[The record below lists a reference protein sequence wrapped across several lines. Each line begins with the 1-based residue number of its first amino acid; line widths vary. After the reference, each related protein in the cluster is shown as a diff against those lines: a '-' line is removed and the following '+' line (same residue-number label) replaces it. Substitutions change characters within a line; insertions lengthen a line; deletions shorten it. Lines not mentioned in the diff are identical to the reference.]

1 MLILLFLFLFPNPL
15 LSCPIDDAA
24 PIIIQGLNHPP
35 RSLQTSVSLQPIR
48 ILFDYSNYPID
59 NVILPFLKSTLTD
72 VQNTLQSILKVP
84 QIWANMTLNS
94 NTCNTAS
101 VPLIY
106 QSTGVPADLVVFLT
120 AQSVSGKENL
130 EAWSTPCSV
139 NSQAYNRTVF
149 SQLNMLQNKIGVN
162 SYDWKHLYETLLHE
176 MIHIL
181 GFNPVLFQFFV
192 DAYGNSLGTSNVV
205 Q

>member
-1 MLILLFLFLFPNPL
+1 
-15 LSCPIDDAA
+15 
-24 PIIIQGLNHPP
+24 
-35 RSLQTSVSLQPIR
+35 
-48 ILFDYSNYPID
+48 
-59 NVILPFLKSTLTD
+59 
-72 VQNTLQSILKVP
+72 
-84 QIWANMTLNS
+84 MTLNS

-106 QSTGVPADLVVFLT
+106 QTAGVPADLVVFLT

-149 SQLNMLQNKIGVN
+149 SQLNIIQSKIGVN
-162 SYDWKHLYETLLHE
+162 SYDWKNLYETLLHE
-176 MIHIL
+176 MTHIL

-192 DAYGNSLGTSNVV
+192 DPYGNSLGTNNVV